1 MKSGV
6 SALPRGTAIGA
17 AVVPPVVPERAAAE
31 GVDDDDEDEEDDA
44 DDGDALPVPLQGRHR
59 AGLARLA
66 VVAQLRAVVDPRV
79 AVRVRRVGGHLRPV
93 RAADVEEVAAAG
105 WLAASGLHA
114 DEKERDVRFDQ
125 FRIVSTHTKI
135 YQNYVQILLCMI
147 TSKFSV
153 IFLMEHGF
161 HNIAVI

>member
-6 SALPRGTAIGA
+6 SALPRGTAVGA

-66 VVAQLRAVVDPRV
+66 VVAELRAVVAPRF
-79 AVRVRRVGGHLRPV
+79 AVRVRERGRRGRRRRRPV
-93 RAADVEEVAAAG
+93 RAADVVEVAAG
-105 WLAASGLHA
+105 GRLAASGLHA
-114 DEKERDVRFDQ
+114 DD
-125 FRIVSTHTKI
+125 
-135 YQNYVQILLCMI
+135 
-147 TSKFSV
+147 
-153 IFLMEHGF
+153 MEEM
-161 HNIAVI
+161 